1 MEHNYYWEEFY
12 LQVVNSLNEFLLL
25 KEIQQSY
32 IENGGCIIFCFKEI
46 MTFPHNS
53 LSETYLL
60 VLILY
65 IRLFTPI
72 AIEAIENM

>member
-1 MEHNYYWEEFY
+1 LRVLN
-12 LQVVNSLNEFLLL
+12 NLNEFLLL

-32 IENGGCIIFCFKEI
+32 IENEDCIIFCFKEV

-60 VLILY
+60 ALILY